1 MGTARN
7 GPTGWSG
14 AKWSQK
20 YGPLAWSVG
29 QVVPE
34 PILQA
39 GQESGGSRNGPAGW
53 SGGQVVPSRNLDYL
67 SALGPVFQTASL
79 WLTLEPQPLLC
90 GGAAWP
96 TSPYTTLWIPGGSH
110 FLGPP
115 SPLLMAH
122 LPRAD
127 CTHVCT
133 SPPRRNQGWAWGL
146 QVGCPRTCAQG
157 HPR

>member
-1 MGTARN
+1 M
-7 GPTGWSG
+7 
-14 AKWSQK
+14 
-20 YGPLAWSVG
+20 
-29 QVVPE
+29 VPE
-34 PILQA
+34 VWPPSLV
-39 GQESGGSRNGPAGW
+39 SGPSGPRTDSTGR
-53 SGGQVVPSRNLDYL
+53 SGVRWFPKWPSRLVRGPGGTVPKPGLPICFGPCSLD
-67 SALGPVFQTASL
+67 G
-79 WLTLEPQPLLC
+79 LTLAFLQPQPLLC

-115 SPLLMAH
+115 NPLLMAH

>member
-53 SGGQVVPSRNLDYL
+53 SGGQVYRPETWTTYLLWALYFRRPHSGFPPALAMWWGCMANLPLHHIVD
-67 SALGPVFQTASL
+67 SWG
-79 WLTLEPQPLLC
+79 QPL
-90 GGAAWP
+90 
-96 TSPYTTLWIPGGSH
+96 PG
-110 FLGPP
+110 P
-115 SPLLMAH
+115 A
-122 LPRAD
+122 
-127 CTHVCT
+127 
-133 SPPRRNQGWAWGL
+133 
-146 QVGCPRTCAQG
+146 
-157 HPR
+157 